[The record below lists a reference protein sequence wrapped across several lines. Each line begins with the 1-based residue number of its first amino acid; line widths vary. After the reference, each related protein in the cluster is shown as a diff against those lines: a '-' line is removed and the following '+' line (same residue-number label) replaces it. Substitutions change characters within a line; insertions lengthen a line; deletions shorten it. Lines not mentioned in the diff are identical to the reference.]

1 MLIVSENVAEYAG
14 TLSVSPFLAALRH
27 YFSLTLQML
36 SYKGRQ
42 ENLEYHQGQHSRGVS
57 SQGKRNLFLHF
68 WMISAIYVFK

>member
-1 MLIVSENVAEYAG
+1 MLIVSGNVAEYAG

-42 ENLEYHQGQHSRGVS
+42 GNLEYHQGQGQSVLRF
-57 SQGKRNLFLHF
+57 QLL
-68 WMISAIYVFK
+68 YT